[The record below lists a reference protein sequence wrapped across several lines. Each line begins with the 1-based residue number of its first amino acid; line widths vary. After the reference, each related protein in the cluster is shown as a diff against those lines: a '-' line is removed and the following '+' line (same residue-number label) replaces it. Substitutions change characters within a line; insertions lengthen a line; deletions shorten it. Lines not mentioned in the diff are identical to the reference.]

1 MHTPRKA
8 HINSNIAKK
17 DFISLTAQQLFS
29 QVNTGFLQD
38 SVDQE
43 ALTLSKCLWRLQD
56 LANFCISNAAVS
68 PVWEQN
74 LISFMAHPES
84 PTT

>member
-43 ALTLSKCLWRLQD
+43 ALTLSKCL
-56 LANFCISNAAVS
+56 
-68 PVWEQN
+68 
-74 LISFMAHPES
+74 
-84 PTT
+84 